1 MKTYNQLKARSL
13 GRKLGVL
20 GLTLMLAASCG
31 SDKKNTTTTS
41 SSTSNPSTSTLS
53 SNDSNFASD
62 WSSIKSSSSCNGN
75 YGRASDRY
83 YYTTGNSSSMTS
95 GSISGTSSGTWLG
108 KNENGSAV
116 AVQKVVSGGT
126 TYYNVVISACI
137 VGETVNGTTYTVL
150 GDDDSLSNVNFS
162 NFSRSY
168 AESFGLDC
176 SHDFLAYGTF
186 SFTSSKY
193 QSMNQWGNG
202 SLSLSF
208 GTSYYNATCY

>member
-1 MKTYNQLKARSL
+1 MKTYNELKVRSL

-31 SDKKNTTTTS
+31 SDKKNTTS
-41 SSTSNPSTSTLS
+41 SSSSSNQSTSTLT
-53 SNDSNFASD
+53 SNDANFASD
-62 WSSIKSSSSCNGN
+62 WSSIKSTANCNGN

-83 YYTTGNSSSMTS
+83 YYTTGNSSTMTA
-95 GSISGTSSGTWLG
+95 GSISGTASGTWLG
-108 KNENGSAV
+108 QNDNGSVV

-126 TYYNVVISACI
+126 TYYNVAISACI

-168 AESFGLDC
+168 AESYGLDC
-176 SHDFLAYGTF
+176 SHDFLAYGVF

-193 QSMNQWGNG
+193 QSMNYYGNG

-208 GTSYYNATCY
+208 GTSYYNAKCY